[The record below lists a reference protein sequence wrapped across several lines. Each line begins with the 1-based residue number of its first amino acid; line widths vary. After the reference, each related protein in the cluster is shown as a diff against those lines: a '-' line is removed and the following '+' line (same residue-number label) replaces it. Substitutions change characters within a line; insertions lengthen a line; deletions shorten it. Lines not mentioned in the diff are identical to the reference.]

1 MHHIARLAARWA
13 ASGSLSIALLLT
25 GCATEAPTTSTSS
38 TRPKSVPGIAVL
50 IDCGGCQVRSTVEA
64 SIRNGYEAAAAKA
77 GVQVE
82 GDRRVTLTIK
92 DYTERGLAI
101 RAVSFVAGP
110 LAFALK
116 DEIRAV
122 ASIDG
127 KQLPLEYHY
136 RNPLQGIE
144 AVAQKLGELSF
155 AAAVE

>member
-1 MHHIARLAARWA
+1 MHHTARLAARWA

-25 GCATEAPTTSTSS
+25 GCATEAPATSS
-38 TRPKSVPGIAVL
+38 TRPKSVPGIAVV
-50 IDCGGCQVRSTVEA
+50 IDCGGCQVRPTVEV
-64 SIRNGYEAAAAKA
+64 SVRNGYEAAAAKA

-92 DYTERGLAI
+92 DYTERGLVT

-136 RNPLQGIE
+136 RNPFQGIE

-155 AAAVE
+155 AATVE